1 MSTLRSETPMM
12 FNLQSS
18 WSSLYDEANM
28 GVFVFQLIT
37 AFWYYWVFIVEYSS
51 LSIHCWYCL
60 YSSKM
65 IWLHALTV
73 HQGHLNDQGSLL
85 MKCADMAN
93 NFNKFRMILRHEGLQ
108 FCSFLQFLYSPQNQS
123 LMSSE
128 ALVLS
133 LLLFNTYRR
142 FRIAYRN
149 AM

>member
-1 MSTLRSETPMM
+1 MSTLRSVTPINIM

-18 WSSLYDEANM
+18 WSSYDEAIWEFVRM
-28 GVFVFQLIT
+28 VFVFQLIRYC
-37 AFWYYWVFIVEYSS
+37 FLI
-51 LSIHCWYCL
+51 LLNIHRWYCL

-93 NFNKFRMILRHEGLQ
+93 NFNNFRTILRREGLQ
-108 FCSFLQFLYSPQNQS
+108 FYSFLQFLYSAQNHS
-123 LMSSE
+123 LMPSKAS
-128 ALVLS
+128 VLS
-133 LLLFNTYRR
+133 LLLFNTYKR

-149 AM
+149 TI